1 MSHMKNRDSNKPR
14 REQRQ
19 AEALVR
25 KDLASQKTPAERL
38 EKFNATLGVGIGAA
52 RERAKLAAAQGK
64 TPSTTPAEASSAPQ
78 EPSKAPKKAKGG
90 KKAAKAS

>member
-1 MSHMKNRDSNKPR
+1 MSHMKNRDGNKPR

-25 KDLASQKTPAERL
+25 QELASGKSAAERL
-38 EKFNATLGVGIGAA
+38 EKFNATLGAGIGAA
-52 RERAKLAAAQGK
+52 RERAKLAEKQV
-64 TPSTTPAEASSAPQ
+64 EAPKAVA
-78 EPSKAPKKAKGG
+78 KAPSASQEQPKKEKKAKGG